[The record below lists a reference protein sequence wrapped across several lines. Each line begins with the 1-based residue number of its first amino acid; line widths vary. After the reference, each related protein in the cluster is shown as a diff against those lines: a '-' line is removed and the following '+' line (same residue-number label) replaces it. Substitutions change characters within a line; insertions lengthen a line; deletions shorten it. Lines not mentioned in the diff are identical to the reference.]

1 MLSKLIDRIIKS
13 LNDKAE
19 NQSKNFKHNTQTI
32 TQTIMIKITRMIRF
46 FLMQFMNIAD
56 GDLSTKFSGAL
67 KVSLIISPFLF
78 VWDKIVKW
86 GIPNQD
92 YILIVLMAI
101 LLDWVFGI
109 WKHLDKRTFSFKKNA
124 TGLILKIAL
133 TVGAGMLFEGLN
145 SIVKDSVDIV
155 VLSLTI
161 VTRVIVFLYP
171 AVSAWQNIYVVSG
184 ERFPPK
190 AWMDKINKFNENLNV
205 KELTDENE

>member
-1 MLSKLIDRIIKS
+1 M
-13 LNDKAE
+13 
-19 NQSKNFKHNTQTI
+19 
-32 TQTIMIKITRMIRF
+32 ITRLLKF
-46 FLMQFMNIAD
+46 FLLQFMHVAD
-56 GDLSTKFSGAL
+56 GDLSTKFSGAFRI
-67 KVSLIISPFLF
+67 SLAVTPFLF
-78 VWDKIVKW
+78 IWDKIVKW

-101 LLDWVFGI
+101 LLDWFFGI
-109 WKHLDKRTFSFKKNA
+109 IKHLQKRTFSFKKNA
-124 TGLILKIAL
+124 SGLILKIAL

-145 SIVKDSVDIV
+145 SIVKDSADIV

-190 AWMDKINKFNENLNV
+190 AWMERINKFNENLNV
-205 KELTDENE
+205 KEFTDEKSN

>member
-1 MLSKLIDRIIKS
+1 
-13 LNDKAE
+13 
-19 NQSKNFKHNTQTI
+19 
-32 TQTIMIKITRMIRF
+32 MIKITRMIRY
-46 FLMQFMNIAD
+46 LLLQFVNIAD

-67 KVSLIISPFLF
+67 KVSLIISPFIF

-101 LLDWVFGI
+101 LLDWIFGI
-109 WKHLDKRTFSFKKNA
+109 WKHIDRKTFSLKKNA

-145 SIVKDSVDIV
+145 SIVKDSADIV

-171 AVSAWQNIYVVSG
+171 AVSAWQNIYIVSG

-190 AWMDKINKFNENLNV
+190 AWMDRINKFNENLNV
-205 KELTDENE
+205 KEFTVEKNN

>member
-1 MLSKLIDRIIKS
+1 M
-13 LNDKAE
+13 
-19 NQSKNFKHNTQTI
+19 
-32 TQTIMIKITRMIRF
+32 ITRLIKF
-46 FLMQFMNIAD
+46 FLLQFMNIAD
-56 GDLSTKFSGAL
+56 GDLIAKFSGAF
-67 KVSLIISPFLF
+67 KISLVVTPILF

-101 LLDWVFGI
+101 LLDWFFGI
-109 WKHLDKRTFSFKKNA
+109 IKHLQKRTFSFKKNA
-124 TGLILKIAL
+124 SGLILKIAL

-145 SIVKDSVDIV
+145 SIVKDSADIV
-155 VLSLTI
+155 VLSLSI

-171 AVSAWQNIYVVSG
+171 AVSAWQNIYIVSG

-190 AWMDKINKFNENLNV
+190 AWMDRMNKFNENLNV

>member
-1 MLSKLIDRIIKS
+1 
-13 LNDKAE
+13 
-19 NQSKNFKHNTQTI
+19 
-32 TQTIMIKITRMIRF
+32 MIKITRMIRF
-46 FLMQFMNIAD
+46 FLMQFMNVAD
-56 GDLSTKFSGAL
+56 GDLSTKFSGAFRI
-67 KVSLIISPFLF
+67 SLAVTPFLF
-78 VWDKIVKW
+78 IWDKIVKW

-101 LLDWVFGI
+101 LLDWFFGI
-109 WKHLDKRTFSFKKNA
+109 IKHLKKRTFSFKKNA
-124 TGLILKIAL
+124 SGLILKITL

-145 SIVKDSVDIV
+145 SIVKDSADIV

-190 AWMDKINKFNENLNV
+190 AWMERINKFNENLNV
-205 KELTDENE
+205 KEFTDEKSN

>member
-1 MLSKLIDRIIKS
+1 
-13 LNDKAE
+13 
-19 NQSKNFKHNTQTI
+19 
-32 TQTIMIKITRMIRF
+32 MIKITRMIRF
-46 FLMQFMNIAD
+46 FLMQFMDIAD
-56 GDLSTKFSGAL
+56 GNLTTKLSGAL
-67 KVSLIISPFLF
+67 KVSLIISPFIF

-101 LLDWVFGI
+101 LLDWFFGI
-109 WKHLDKRTFSFKKNA
+109 WKHLEKRTFSLKKNA

-145 SIVKDSVDIV
+145 SIVKDSAHIV

-171 AVSAWQNIYVVSG
+171 AVSAWQNIYIVSG
-184 ERFPPK
+184 EKFPPK
-190 AWMDKINKFNENLNV
+190 TWMDRLNKFNENLNI
-205 KELTDENE
+205 KELTENNKNE

>member
-1 MLSKLIDRIIKS
+1 MTTKLLQIMGFQGI
-13 LNDKAE
+13 
-19 NQSKNFKHNTQTI
+19 HNI
-32 TQTIMIKITRMIRF
+32 RMIRF
-46 FLMQFMNIAD
+46 FLLQFMNIAD
-56 GDLSTKFSGAL
+56 GDLSTKLSGAL
-67 KVSLIISPFLF
+67 KVSLIISPFIF
-78 VWDKIVKW
+78 VCEKIVKW

-101 LLDWVFGI
+101 LLDWFFGI
-109 WKHLDKRTFSFKKNA
+109 WKHLEKRTFSFKKNA

-133 TVGAGMLFEGLN
+133 TVGAGMLFEGMN
-145 SIVKDSVDIV
+145 SIVKNSADIV

-190 AWMDKINKFNENLNV
+190 AWMDRINKFNENLNV
-205 KELTDENE
+205 KELTDEKNDKNN

>member
-1 MLSKLIDRIIKS
+1 
-13 LNDKAE
+13 
-19 NQSKNFKHNTQTI
+19 
-32 TQTIMIKITRMIRF
+32 MIITRMIRF
-46 FLMQFMNIAD
+46 FLLQFVNIAD
-56 GDLSTKFSGAL
+56 GDLSTKLSGAF
-67 KVSLIISPFLF
+67 KISLALSPFIF

-101 LLDWVFGI
+101 LLDWFFGI
-109 WKHLDKRTFSFKKNA
+109 IKHLQKRTFSLKKNA
-124 TGLILKIAL
+124 TGLILKITL
-133 TVGAGMLFEGLN
+133 TVGAGMLFEGMN
-145 SIVKDSVDIV
+145 SIVKNSADIV

-190 AWMDKINKFNENLNV
+190 AWMDRINKFNENLNV
-205 KELTDENE
+205 KELTDEKNDKNN

>member
-1 MLSKLIDRIIKS
+1 MTCIK
-13 LNDKAE
+13 
-19 NQSKNFKHNTQTI
+19 KNTKQHTQTI
-32 TQTIMIKITRMIRF
+32 PKTIMIKIIRMIRF
-46 FLMQFMNIAD
+46 FLLQFVNIAD
-56 GDLSTKFSGAL
+56 GDLSTKLSGAL
-67 KVSLIISPFLF
+67 KVSLIISPFIF

-101 LLDWVFGI
+101 LLDWFFGI
-109 WKHLDKRTFSFKKNA
+109 WKHLEKRTFSFKKNA

-145 SIVKDSVDIV
+145 SIVKDSADIIV
-155 VLSLTI
+155 VSLTT

-171 AVSAWQNIYVVSG
+171 AVSAWQNIYIVSD

-190 AWMDKINKFNENLNV
+190 AWMDRINKFNENLNV
-205 KELTDENE
+205 KELTDEKNN

>member
-1 MLSKLIDRIIKS
+1 MDLLKININK
-13 LNDKAE
+13 
-19 NQSKNFKHNTQTI
+19 KNTKHTQMI
-32 TQTIMIKITRMIRF
+32 TLTIMIKITRMIRF
-46 FLMQFMNIAD
+46 FLLQFVNIAD

-67 KVSLIISPFLF
+67 KISLAVSPFIF
-78 VWDKIVKW
+78 VWDKIIKW

-101 LLDWVFGI
+101 LLDWAFGI

-145 SIVKDSVDIV
+145 SIVKDSADIV

-161 VTRVIVFLYP
+161 VTRIIVFLYP

-190 AWMDKINKFNENLNV
+190 AWMDRLNKFNENLDI
-205 KELTDENE
+205 KELTENKNNE